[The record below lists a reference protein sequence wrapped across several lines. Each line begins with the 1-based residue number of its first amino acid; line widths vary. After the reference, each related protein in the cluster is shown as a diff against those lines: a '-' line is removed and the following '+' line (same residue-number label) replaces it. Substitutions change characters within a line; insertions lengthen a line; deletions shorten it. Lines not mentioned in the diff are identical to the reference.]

1 MELDQILKQ
10 LEWLDGERRKDK
22 DILAKQEERI
32 IALEGNLSAA
42 HQQIKDLASLDKM
55 ASRHCARA
63 ERFEFLKTY
72 TGTDD
77 VQALA
82 AEVRVFRQKRWPNE

>member
-42 HQQIKDLASLDKM
+42 HQQIKELNGEIEVD
-55 ASRHCARA
+55 SRIN
-63 ERFEFLKTY
+63 EFTRF
-72 TGTDD
+72 
-77 VQALA
+77 
-82 AEVRVFRQKRWPNE
+82 RVILPSI